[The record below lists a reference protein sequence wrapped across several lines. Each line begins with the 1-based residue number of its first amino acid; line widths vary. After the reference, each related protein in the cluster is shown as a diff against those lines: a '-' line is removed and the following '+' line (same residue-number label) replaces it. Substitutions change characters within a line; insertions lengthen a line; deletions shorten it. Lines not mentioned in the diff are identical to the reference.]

1 MECPAWTWV
10 PYVHGSLEISCSVWD
25 MNTLGSHC
33 AVRIQLCC
41 VCVPVSASRCR
52 KNSVWL
58 CLYTS
63 SDLCVCKPTLA
74 VVVKINILTELC
86 CLQKSSF
93 LCMHLSHLSKDSRS
107 LIDVYLVLNLLIF
120 WSTNVIWASS
130 LCQTVLDRRV
140 NKRTEFLFSWS
151 FHSEGSIKEK
161 LKKVAEDE
169 LVGWHH
175 QLSGCELE

>member
-1 MECPAWTWV
+1 MYESVSSAYV
-10 PYVHGSLEISCSVWD
+10 PLGNGVSCMDLSPICTRSLEISCSVWD

-41 VCVPVSASRCR
+41 VCVPGSARC

-63 SDLCVCKPTLA
+63 SDLCICKPTSA
-74 VVVKINILTELC
+74 VMVKINILTELR

-93 LCMHLSHLSKDSRS
+93 LYMHLSHLSKDSRS
-107 LIDVYLVLNLLIF
+107 LIAVYLVLNLLIF

-130 LCQTVLDRRV
+130 LCQTVLDTRV
-140 NKRTEFLFSWS
+140 SKRTEFLFSRS
-151 FHSEGSIKEK
+151 FHFEGSIKEK
-161 LKKVAEDE
+161 
-169 LVGWHH
+169 
-175 QLSGCELE
+175 